1 MTSASLSRR
10 GFLTLT
16 SAAAAVAVA
25 RPSLAV
31 AATGPILKPIP
42 PAWFVPF
49 GTNAEMRWE
58 SVDPRRYRTTQ
69 ERLFVRNHTSTPTID
84 AASYRLRI
92 FGDGL
97 ATPRAEGGAVSISLA
112 ELQAL
117 PQASLTA
124 VHECTGNGRRFF
136 AAQQGQPA
144 AGTPWS
150 LGSVGTVRWDG
161 VWLRDVLAAVGL
173 DPRALSIQATGL
185 DDPYVTG
192 GVDYGRVRRPFPVA
206 KALDD
211 ALLAWGVDGDPL
223 LPDHGFPLRLVLPG
237 WVGIASIKWLGSL
250 EVSTSELTSPWNTKW
265 YRMTGGDFPAD
276 SPPLDVNPVRSAWE
290 LAWDATLPA
299 EPVRL
304 TGRSWSGAA
313 PDPSR
318 RREPGRRPV
327 VATRGPRPGRS
338 PGTGLDP
345 VVDPVGASPSR
356 QPRAARLAPP
366 TRPAARSRWSRRTTT
381 TATSSTR
388 WCATRSG
395 WPDPGQDQQR
405 DQLPRPARSARA
417 STRRYSRGAGEGV
430 APVDVRRREA
440 GADLRLADVAAG
452 ACDVPQPAPVAV
464 PVRLARVG
472 DEHHA

>member
-1 MTSASLSRR
+1 MCSEMIDLIVYGTGMTSASLSRR

-49 GTNAEMRWE
+49 GTNAEMRWD

-97 ATPRAEGGAVSISLA
+97 ATPRAEGAAVSLSLA
-112 ELQAL
+112 DLEAL

-136 AAQQGQPA
+136 AAQQGRPA
-144 AGTPWS
+144 TGTQWS

-173 DPRALSIQATGL
+173 DPRAVSIQATGL
-185 DDPYVTG
+185 DDPFVSG
-192 GVDYGRVRRPFPVA
+192 GEDFGRVRRPFPVA

-211 ALLAWGVDGDPL
+211 ALLAWGIDGDPL

-265 YRMTGGDFPAD
+265 YRMTGGDYPAD
-276 SPPLDVNPVRSAWE
+276 APPLTVNPVRSAWE

-299 EPVRL
+299 APVRL

-313 PDPSR
+313 PIR
-318 RREPGRRPV
+318 RVDVSFDGGRSWRPAV
-327 VATRGPRPGRS
+327 LDRAGRQEQGWTRWSIQWARPRPG
-338 PGTGLDP
+338 THEL
-345 VVDPVGASPSR
+345 
-356 QPRAARLAPP
+356 L
-366 TRPAARSRWSRRTTT
+366 
-381 TATSSTR
+381 
-388 WCATRSG
+388 
-395 WPDPGQDQQR
+395 
-405 DQLPRPARSARA
+405 ARA
-417 STRRYSRGAGEGV
+417 TDTAGRTQ
-430 APVDVRRREA
+430 P
-440 GADLRLADVAAG
+440 LVAAYNDNG
-452 ACDVPQPAPVAV
+452 YFFDAV
-464 PVRLARVG
+464 VRHPVRVVA
-472 DEHHA
+472 